1 MTFQQSDPASP
12 GPGAAAWEERE
23 RLSRGVEPQVDPPA
37 QKRKVKA
44 GRNLPAAIAT
54 GVVLLVPAVFGIF
67 WFQPLLIAVWIIVLC
82 LGVWEVARA
91 IEAHDFPDTPRLRI
105 PKAPLYLGA
114 AAMPVAAYWGGVEAL
129 TLALMITGVAVLI
142 GAAVWRV
149 PDPGRSIVASLF
161 VACWV
166 PFLISFAL
174 LLLQADQGEWRLV
187 VVVLLVVSND
197 TFGYIAGVFFGKHP
211 MAPKVSPK
219 KSWEGFAGSM
229 TGAAL
234 VGVLASWLIFDEP
247 LYIGALLAIVTVVA
261 ATAGDFSESMVKR
274 ELGIKDM
281 SNALP
286 GHGGV
291 MDRLDSLVFAM
302 PAAYFL
308 IVALT
313 SDAAV
318 LPLGL

>member
-1 MTFQQSDPASP
+1 MPATASP
-12 GPGAAAWEERE
+12 P
-23 RLSRGVEPQVDPPA
+23 
-37 QKRKVKA
+37 KRKVSA
-44 GRNLPAAIAT
+44 GRNLPAAITT
-54 GVVLLVPAVFGIF
+54 GLLLLVPAVFGIF
-67 WFQPLLIAVWIIVLC
+67 FMPPLLIAVWIVLLC

-91 IEAHDFPDTPRLRI
+91 LEAYDVEGAPRLRI
-105 PKAPLYLGA
+105 PKIPLYLGA

-129 TLALMITGVAVLI
+129 TLGLMITGVAVLV
-142 GAAVWRV
+142 GAVVWRV

-174 LLLQADQGEWRLV
+174 LLLLVEQGEWRLV
-187 VVVLLVVSND
+187 VVVLLVVAND
-197 TFGYIAGVFFGKHP
+197 LFGYIAGVFFGKHP

-219 KSWEGFAGSM
+219 KSWEGFAGSL
-229 TGAAL
+229 TGAVL
-234 VGVLASWLIFDEP
+234 VGVLASWLIFEEP
-247 LYIGALLAIVTVVA
+247 LYIGALLAAAVVVA

-274 ELGIKDM
+274 ELGLKDM
-281 SNALP
+281 SQALP

-302 PAAYFL
+302 PTAYFV

-313 SDAAV
+313 GDGASM
-318 LPLGL
+318 PLG

>member
-1 MTFQQSDPASP
+1 MPEAASP
-12 GPGAAAWEERE
+12 P
-23 RLSRGVEPQVDPPA
+23 
-37 QKRKVKA
+37 KRKVSA
-44 GRNLPAAIAT
+44 GRNLPAAITT
-54 GVVLLVPAVFGIF
+54 GLLLLVPAVFGIF
-67 WFQPLLIAVWIIVLC
+67 FVPPLLIAVWIVVLC

-91 IEAHDFPDTPRLRI
+91 LEAHDFESAPRLRI
-105 PKAPLYLGA
+105 PKIPLYLGA

-129 TLALMITGVAVLI
+129 TLGLMITGVAVLV
-142 GAAVWRV
+142 GAVVWRV

-166 PFLISFAL
+166 PYLISFAL
-174 LLLQADQGEWRLV
+174 LLLQVEQGQWRLA
-187 VVVLLVVSND
+187 VVVLLVVAND
-197 TFGYIAGVFFGKHP
+197 LFGYIAGVFFGRHP

-219 KSWEGFAGSM
+219 KSWEGFAGSL
-229 TGAAL
+229 TGAGA

-247 LYIGALLAIVTVVA
+247 LFIGALLAAAVVVA

-274 ELGIKDM
+274 ELGLKDM
-281 SNALP
+281 SQALP

-302 PAAYFL
+302 PTAYFV

-313 SDAAV
+313 GDTAS
-318 LPLGL
+318 LPLG

>member
-1 MTFQQSDPASP
+1 MTTPPQDFQPT
-12 GPGAAAWEERE
+12 AAPESTR
-23 RLSRGVEPQVDPPA
+23 RN
-37 QKRKVKA
+37 KA

-54 GVVLLVPAVFGIF
+54 GAALLVPAVFGIF
-67 WFQPLLIAVWIIVLC
+67 WFQPLLIAVWVVVLC

-91 IEAHDFPDTPRLRI
+91 LEAYELEDAPRLRI

-129 TLALMITGVAVLI
+129 TLGLMITGVAVMV
-142 GAAVWRV
+142 GAVLWRV

-174 LLLQADQGEWRLV
+174 LVLQVEQGEWRLV

-197 TFGYIAGVFFGKHP
+197 TFGFIAGVMFGKHP
-211 MAPKVSPK
+211 MAPKISPK

-229 TGAAL
+229 TGAVV
-234 VGVLASWLIFDEP
+234 VGVLASWLIFDEAI
-247 LYIGALLAIVTVVA
+247 YVGALLAAAVVVA
-261 ATAGDFSESMVKR
+261 STAGDFSESMVKR
-274 ELGIKDM
+274 ELDVKDM
-281 SNALP
+281 SHVLP

-302 PAAYFL
+302 PTAYFV

-313 SDAAV
+313 GDSAG

>member
-1 MTFQQSDPASP
+1 MTTPPHDSP
-12 GPGAAAWEERE
+12 PPAAAESAR
-23 RLSRGVEPQVDPPA
+23 R
-37 QKRKVKA
+37 VKA
-44 GRNLPAAIAT
+44 GRNLPAAIVT
-54 GVVLLVPAVFGIF
+54 GALLLVPAVFGIF
-67 WFQPLLIAVWIIVLC
+67 WFQPLLIAVWVVVLC

-91 IEAHDFPDTPRLRI
+91 LEAHQVRDTPRLRI
-105 PKAPLYLGA
+105 PKLPLYLGA
-114 AAMPVAAYWGGVEAL
+114 AAMPAAAYWGGVEAL
-129 TLALMITGVAVLI
+129 TLALMITGVAVLV
-142 GAAVWRV
+142 GAALWRV

-174 LLLQADQGEWRLV
+174 LLIQVDQGEWRLV

-197 TFGYIAGVFFGKHP
+197 TFGYAVGVFFGKHP

-229 TGAAL
+229 GGAIL

-247 LYIGALLAIVTVVA
+247 LYVGALLAAAVVVA

-274 ELGIKDM
+274 ELAIKDM
-281 SNALP
+281 SHVLP

-302 PAAYFL
+302 PTAYFV

-313 SDAAV
+313 GDSV
-318 LPLGL
+318 GLPLGL

>member
-1 MTFQQSDPASP
+1 MMTTPPRDSQP
-12 GPGAAAWEERE
+12 AAAPEKAR
-23 RLSRGVEPQVDPPA
+23 R
-37 QKRKVKA
+37 VKA

-54 GVVLLVPAVFGIF
+54 GTVLLVPAVFGIF
-67 WFQPLLIAVWIIVLC
+67 WFQPLLIAVWIVVLC

-91 IEAHDFPDTPRLRI
+91 LEAHELDDAPRLRI
-105 PKAPLYLGA
+105 PKVPLYLGA
-114 AAMPVAAYWGGVEAL
+114 AAMPAAAYWGGVEAL
-129 TLALMITGVAVLI
+129 TLALMITGVAVLV

-174 LLLQADQGEWRLV
+174 LVIQVDQGEWRLV

-197 TFGYIAGVFFGKHP
+197 TFGYVVGVIFGKHP
-211 MAPKVSPK
+211 MAPKISPK

-229 TGAAL
+229 GGAIL

-247 LYIGALLAIVTVVA
+247 VYVGALLAAAVVVA
-261 ATAGDFSESMVKR
+261 STAGDFSESMVKR
-274 ELGIKDM
+274 ELAIKDM
-281 SNALP
+281 SQVLP

-302 PAAYFL
+302 PTAYFV

-313 SDAAV
+313 GDSAG

>member
-1 MTFQQSDPASP
+1 MMTTPPRDSQP
-12 GPGAAAWEERE
+12 AAAPESAR
-23 RLSRGVEPQVDPPA
+23 R
-37 QKRKVKA
+37 VKA

-54 GVVLLVPAVFGIF
+54 GAVLLVPAVFGIF
-67 WFQPLLIAVWIIVLC
+67 WFQPLLIAVWVVVLC

-91 IEAHDFPDTPRLRI
+91 LEAYELDDATRLRI
-105 PKAPLYLGA
+105 PKVPLYLGA
-114 AAMPVAAYWGGVEAL
+114 AAMPAAAYWGGVEAL
-129 TLALMITGVAVLI
+129 TLALMITGVAVLV
-142 GAAVWRV
+142 GAALWRV
-149 PDPGRSIVASLF
+149 SDPGRSIVASLF

-174 LLLQADQGEWRLV
+174 LVLQADQGEWRLV

-197 TFGYIAGVFFGKHP
+197 TFGYVVGVIFGKHP
-211 MAPKVSPK
+211 MAPKISPK

-229 TGAAL
+229 GGAIL
-234 VGVLASWLIFDEP
+234 VGVLASWLIFDEAV
-247 LYIGALLAIVTVVA
+247 YVGALLAAAVVVA
-261 ATAGDFSESMVKR
+261 STAGDFSESMVKR

-281 SNALP
+281 SHVLP

-302 PAAYFL
+302 PTAYFV

-313 SDAAV
+313 GDSAG

>member
-1 MTFQQSDPASP
+1 MTSQESDPAPS
-12 GPGAAAWEERE
+12 GTGTAAREERE
-23 RLSRGVEPQVDPPA
+23 RLSYGIEPSVDPEP
-37 QKRKVKA
+37 KRQSKA

-54 GVVLLVPAVFGIF
+54 GAVLLVPAVFGIF
-67 WFQPLLIAVWIIVLC
+67 WFQPLLIAVWIVVLC
-82 LGVWEVARA
+82 MGVWEVARA
-91 IEAHDFPDTPRLRI
+91 LEAHDVEDSLRLRI
-105 PKAPLYLGA
+105 PKIPLYLGA

-174 LLLQADQGEWRLV
+174 LLLQVDQGEWRLV

-197 TFGYIAGVFFGKHP
+197 TFGYIAGVLFGKHP
-211 MAPKVSPK
+211 MAPQISPK
-219 KSWEGFAGSM
+219 KSWEGFAGSLA
-229 TGAAL
+229 GAIL
-234 VGVLASWLIFDEP
+234 VGVLASWLIFDEEF
-247 LYIGALLAIVTVVA
+247 YIGALLAVAVVISS
-261 ATAGDFSESMVKR
+261 TAGDFSESMVKR

-281 SNALP
+281 SRVLP

-313 SDAAV
+313 GDVAG

>member
-1 MTFQQSDPASP
+1 MSTTPPQQTQPET
-12 GPGAAAWEERE
+12 AANAKRE
-23 RLSRGVEPQVDPPA
+23 L
-37 QKRKVKA
+37 KA
-44 GRNLPAAIAT
+44 GRNLPAAIVT
-54 GVVLLVPAVFGIF
+54 GLLLLVPAVLGIF
-67 WFQPLLIAVWIIVLC
+67 FVPPLLIAVWIVLLC

-91 IEAHDFPDTPRLRI
+91 LESHEFDEAPRLRI
-105 PKAPLYLGA
+105 PKIPLYLGA

-129 TLALMITGVAVLI
+129 TLGLMITGVAVLV
-142 GAAVWRV
+142 GAALWRV

-174 LLLQADQGEWRLV
+174 LLLQVEQGEWRLV
-187 VVVLLVVSND
+187 VVVLLVVAND
-197 TFGYIAGVFFGKHP
+197 LFGYIAGVFFGKHP

-229 TGAAL
+229 AGAVA
-234 VGVLASWLIFDEP
+234 VGVVASWLIFSEP
-247 LYIGALLAIVTVVA
+247 LYIGGLLAAAVVVA
-261 ATAGDFSESMVKR
+261 STAGDFSESMVKR
-274 ELGIKDM
+274 ELGLKDM
-281 SNALP
+281 SQALP

-302 PAAYFL
+302 PTAYFV

-313 SDAAV
+313 AKSAG
-318 LPLGL
+318 LPLG

>member
-1 MTFQQSDPASP
+1 MTTPHQDSQPIPAPES
-12 GPGAAAWEERE
+12 AR
-23 RLSRGVEPQVDPPA
+23 R
-37 QKRKVKA
+37 VKA

-54 GVVLLVPAVFGIF
+54 GAALLVPAVFGIF
-67 WFQPLLIAVWIIVLC
+67 WFQPMLIAVWVVLLC

-91 IEAHDFPDTPRLRI
+91 LEAHELDDAPRLRI
-105 PKAPLYLGA
+105 PKLPLYLGA
-114 AAMPVAAYWGGVEAL
+114 AAMPAAAYWGGVEAL
-129 TLALMITGVAVLI
+129 TLALMITGVAVMI
-142 GAAVWRV
+142 GAVLWRV
-149 PDPGRSIVASLF
+149 RDPGRSIIASLF

-174 LLLQADQGEWRLV
+174 LVLQVEQGEWRLV

-197 TFGYIAGVFFGKHP
+197 TFGYIAGVMFGKHP
-211 MAPKVSPK
+211 MAPKISPK

-229 TGAAL
+229 AGAVL
-234 VGVLASWLIFDEP
+234 VGVLASWLIFDEAV
-247 LYIGALLAIVTVVA
+247 YVGALLAAAVVIA
-261 ATAGDFSESMVKR
+261 STAGDFSESMVKR

-281 SNALP
+281 SQVLP

-302 PAAYFL
+302 PTAYFV

-313 SDAAV
+313 GDSAG

>member
-1 MTFQQSDPASP
+1 MTSRQSSPVPPEAGEAQGGERQRPA
-12 GPGAAAWEERE
+12 
-23 RLSRGVEPQVDPPA
+23 RGTEPQGDSAP
-37 QKRKVKA
+37 QKRQVKA

-54 GVVLLVPAVFGIF
+54 GAALLVPAVFGIF
-67 WFQPLLIAVWIIVLC
+67 WFQPLLIAVWIVVLC
-82 LGVWEVARA
+82 MGVWEVARA
-91 IEAHDFPDTPRLRI
+91 IESHDFPDALRLRI

-129 TLALMITGVAVLI
+129 TLALMITGVAVLM

-174 LLLQADQGEWRLV
+174 LLLQVDQGEWRLV

-197 TFGYIAGVFFGKHP
+197 TFGYVAGVLFGKHP

-229 TGAAL
+229 AGAVL
-234 VGVLASWLIFDEP
+234 VGVLASWLIFDEAP
-247 LYIGALLAIVTVVA
+247 YIGALLAAAVVVSS
-261 ATAGDFSESMVKR
+261 TAGDFSESMVKR
-274 ELGIKDM
+274 ELLIKDM
-281 SNALP
+281 SHVLP

-302 PAAYFL
+302 PTAYFL

-313 SDAAV
+313 GDSAG